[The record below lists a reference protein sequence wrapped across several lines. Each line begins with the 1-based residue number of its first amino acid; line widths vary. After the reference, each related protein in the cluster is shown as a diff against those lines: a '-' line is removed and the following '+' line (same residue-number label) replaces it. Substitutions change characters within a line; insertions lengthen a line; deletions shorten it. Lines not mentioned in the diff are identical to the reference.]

1 MKLHS
6 VLLSLAIAYLLLQL
20 MAPVQEPI
28 MELTLTE
35 EVNTCICFEYF
46 YDTFPGEAKKVFQT
60 CEIEALDELSDS
72 TLTIFTFELPCQQV
86 FAGARQVH
94 ESALEISVA
103 QVD

>member
-28 MELTLTE
+28 MELTPAK

-46 YDTFPGEAKKVFQT
+46 YDTLPGEGKKVFQT
-60 CEIEALDELSDS
+60 CEIETLDELSDPA
-72 TLTIFTFELPCQQV
+72 LTVFTFELPCKQV
-86 FAGARQVH
+86 FAGSRQVD
-94 ESALEISVA
+94 ESSIEISVA